1 MPKPGAYMAE
11 PTIVVT
17 VVYAGADHQIVRRV
31 ELFAGSTVMHAI
43 DSSGIAAALPGGV
56 DPYRLGI
63 FARKVAPDQ
72 LVHDGD
78 RIEIYRPL
86 QLDPMEARRR
96 RAR

>member
-1 MPKPGAYMAE
+1 MAE
-11 PTIVVT
+11 HAMTVEVVH
-17 VVYAGADHQIVRRV
+17 AGAAGQILRRV
-31 ELFAGSTVMHAI
+31 ELAAGSTVMQAI
-43 DSSGIAAALPGGV
+43 EASGIIEMLPHGV
-56 DPYRLGI
+56 LDPHRLGI

-86 QLDPMEARRR
+86 LLDPMEARLQ

>member
-1 MPKPGAYMAE
+1 MAE
-11 PTIVVT
+11 RSIRVE
-17 VVYAGADHQIVRRV
+17 VVYAETERPIQRRAELAD
-31 ELFAGSTVMHAI
+31 GSTVMQAI
-43 DSSGIAAALPGGV
+43 EASGIIEMLPHGAL
-56 DPYRLGI
+56 DPHRLGI

-86 QLDPMEARRR
+86 LLDPMEARLQ